1 MSGPAR
7 PVDWRDRR
15 RTAGT
20 VPDGG
25 TAWQVERKAWPPCQR
40 RVSNTADVSP
50 VMRRPRCSNRG
61 RAAPDGRPR
70 YCGNRSLHRSEPV
83 PAPPGHRSLKTAGVI
98 RRVSVLNAT
107 ARRLSLPE
115 ELAMA
120 TQMAARQQRG
130 SVSRF
135 ISPFAPANHIRRGTR
150 EDSQGQRVARGV

>member
-1 MSGPAR
+1 MAALSATGL
-7 PVDWRDRR
+7 
-15 RTAGT
+15 
-20 VPDGG
+20 
-25 TAWQVERKAWPPCQR
+25 EHCR
-40 RVSNTADVSP
+40 RVAGNAQTTVLKPGSSGARWTSSVLREP
-50 VMRRPRCSNRG
+50 EPPPIRTRPG
-61 RAAPDGRPR
+61 
-70 YCGNRSLHRSEPV
+70 
-83 PAPPGHRSLKTAGVI
+83 PPGHRSLEPAGVI

-150 EDSQGQRVARGV
+150 EESQGQRVARGV